1 MKKVQIIII
10 ITLLFVS
17 FNLTAQDIL
26 NLGIKGGY
34 TSNKVTVN
42 ISDIEEGLTESFHF
56 GAFTRL
62 NIKRIFLQPECYYVT
77 KGGLLTE
84 TIDELPIVSTFSVK
98 CIDIPILLGYK
109 LIDLDAVNL
118 RIFAGPVAS
127 IVVGSYFE
135 LSNTFESITAESINE
150 AIWGVQVGAG
160 IDIFMFSLD
169 LRAESGI
176 TEISRN
182 SPDFDLHHN
191 TVNISLGWKIF

>member
-1 MKKVQIIII
+1 MKKIQILLI
-10 ITLLFVS
+10 ITLLFFS

-26 NLGIKGGY
+26 NVGIKGGY
-34 TSNKVTVN
+34 TSNKVLVD

-56 GAFTRL
+56 GAFTRV
-62 NIKRIFLQPECYYVT
+62 NIKRIFLQPECYYVN

-84 TIDELPIVSTFSVK
+84 SYNELPVVSTFSIK
-98 CIDIPILLGYK
+98 CIDIPFLVGYK
-109 LIDLDAVNL
+109 LINLDAVNL

-135 LSNTFESITAESINE
+135 LSKTFESINEQSINE
-150 AIWGVQVGAG
+150 AIWGMQVGAG

-169 LRAESGI
+169 LKAESGI
-176 TEISRN
+176 TEISSN
-182 SPDFDLHHN
+182 SPDFNLHHN